1 MHRNTQ
7 THTDRIFSSVFSV
20 SVTTVLR
27 DPGPGEIPFHKFWQ
41 GVGTGS
47 SLRSNHSVIPWDTLL
62 FEMRKHAAKEHC
74 FFSQR
79 FKNDNNCF
87 CLILVFM
94 LQADGKSM
102 RKKEIHVIW
111 AWGLHK
117 WHCTKGLLLPN
128 SHPDRAEWSPTG
140 RNKPSSKFCGTG
152 TVSLMTYHFPPG
164 QLGWG

>member
-1 MHRNTQ
+1 
-7 THTDRIFSSVFSV
+7 
-20 SVTTVLR
+20 
-27 DPGPGEIPFHKFWQ
+27 
-41 GVGTGS
+41 
-47 SLRSNHSVIPWDTLL
+47 
-62 FEMRKHAAKEHC
+62 MRKHAAKEHC
-74 FFSQR
+74 FFSQG

-152 TVSLMTYHFPPG
+152 TVSLMTSLSSRAAGVRVSASKQAILLHHQGWINSSKDYPPAAG
-164 QLGWG
+164 TFRPGLWNSRGVWSQKWPRCSANIMLKPKARARK